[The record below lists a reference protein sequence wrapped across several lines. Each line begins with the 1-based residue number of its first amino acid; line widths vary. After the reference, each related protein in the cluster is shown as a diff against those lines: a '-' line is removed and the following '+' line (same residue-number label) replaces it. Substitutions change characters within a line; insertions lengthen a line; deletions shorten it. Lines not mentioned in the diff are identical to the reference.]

1 MQPSVVDFLKENYLN
16 LMIQIG
22 TLFVLA
28 GEKRA
33 RHARTGD
40 PFLLVTLEFFV
51 VLVIQYMEEFYGRM
65 ETHSYV
71 RNFLCAGSYFLYP
84 LMLIQIIRPLM
95 REKKHVR
102 LLLIPFWLNTL
113 HCLLI
118 LFNHP
123 IGVHFTQSN
132 HFLRGIV
139 GFLPFLV
146 SDFYLGLLLWQAY
159 LYFREKNRNAIY
171 LLIFIVLSLLLSS
184 LLELME
190 SVHALNTM
198 SLVDMLL
205 FGMYRTL
212 TSRMQV
218 ENEKIRLEMQLYHSQ
233 IQPHFIYNSLAA
245 IRSYLPEK
253 SEARE
258 VLNHFSG
265 FLRGSIDM
273 LAESDTIPAEKEFST
288 VDNYLYMVQKRY
300 GERLKVTT
308 DIQDQDFEMPAFTVQ
323 TLVENAIHHGIRD
336 NPDDEI
342 VLQLRSYETQ
352 QEHVVQVQD
361 NGAGFEVSVFQEDEV
376 SDIRKGER
384 SHIGLR
390 SIKRR
395 LEILSDGILEIES
408 TPGEGTA
415 ARIRIPKNPEKT
427 QIAKMVKMPYT

>member
-1 MQPSVVDFLKENYLN
+1 
-16 LMIQIG
+16 
-22 TLFVLA
+22 
-28 GEKRA
+28 
-33 RHARTGD
+33 
-40 PFLLVTLEFFV
+40 
-51 VLVIQYMEEFYGRM
+51 
-65 ETHSYV
+65 
-71 RNFLCAGSYFLYP
+71 
-84 LMLIQIIRPLM
+84 M

-102 LLLIPFWLNTL
+102 LLMIPFWLNTL

-132 HFLRGIV
+132 HFLWGTV

-198 SLVDMLL
+198 ALVDMLL

-408 TPGEGTA
+408 TPGEGTT

-427 QIAKMVKMPYT
+427 QIAQTVKMPYT